1 MQDDIR
7 NNEGKQKSVS
17 ASNCLL
23 VFITLTDNEQT
34 NSYFL
39 LELLS
44 NMTRTLEVKYEKMKQ
59 SSLHLFLFYLI
70 KHQKY
75 IFFLK

>member
-1 MQDDIR
+1 MKASR
-7 NNEGKQKSVS
+7 NLF
-17 ASNCLL
+17 LL
-23 VFITLTDNEQT
+23 LIEWTNNEQT

-75 IFFLK
+75 IYILK